1 MVITANKLLGLL
13 VKDKSGRILGT
24 IKDFEVDLDNTQIIK
39 YIVSPSKLV
48 EKILVTELII
58 DQSQVVE
65 ITEEMMLVESGL
77 ANRQVNPKEA
87 IAN

>member
-77 ANRQVNPKEA
+77 ANSQVNPKEA

>member
-24 IKDFEVDLDNTQIIK
+24 IKDFEVDLDNTQIIR
-39 YIVSPSKLV
+39 YIISPSKLV

-77 ANRQVNPKEA
+77 VNSQVNPKEA

>member
-1 MVITANKLLGLL
+1 
-13 VKDKSGRILGT
+13 
-24 IKDFEVDLDNTQIIK
+24 
-39 YIVSPSKLV
+39 
-48 EKILVTELII
+48 LII